1 MEIILENRRVR
12 YGQQAIT
19 TPRFRSF
26 LSTAAAA
33 IRSNAEMRKLLGKK
47 IVAQSG
53 VCAICKEKFTDYSN
67 IVENL
72 DLESRAASAE
82 PRPRIRTGKDIE
94 VCPNRIRT
102 EFS

>member
-1 MEIILENRRVR
+1 
-12 YGQQAIT
+12 
-19 TPRFRSF
+19 
-26 LSTAAAA
+26 
-33 IRSNAEMRKLLGKK
+33 MRKLLGKK

-53 VCAICKEKFTDYSN
+53 ECALCKEKFTDYSN

-82 PRPRIRTGKDIE
+82 PRPRIRMGKDIE
-94 VCPNRIRT
+94 VCPNRIRP